1 MKAIL
6 KRLPPF
12 APDYSGASAVFYP
25 LGGAVILN
33 GADGCIGN
41 VTGYDEPRFFNE
53 PGRVFSSGLREI
65 HAITGDEAV
74 LLEKIRE
81 ARLTGDIQF
90 ILMLGTPTSA
100 VIASDHQSLSR
111 ILMDEQQIP
120 VIPLNTT
127 GMETYEIGA
136 SKAFEQLAVHWVK
149 PGKKKK
155 GGVNVIGATPLDYWG
170 PEQMTLVRQALEH
183 YQLRINSIW
192 GMDGNGMESIKATL
206 EGDVNLVVSGAGLK
220 AARYLE
226 KEYGMPYV
234 TGVPVGKRSAKRL
247 ARKLKNPAGHH
258 MMPLK
263 ASLSQMNSPGRSLVI
278 GEQIWANAF
287 REYLEDEGGV
297 SNVDVCSFF
306 QMDKV
311 LMEKDDRLLTTEDD
325 LMELASQNR
334 YTLVVGDPLFQ
345 SFFQDEA
352 LRFCPVPHLAVSSR
366 LHWDHSLQYTGLF
379 PDALKQ
385 GRSLLHL
392 KEASLKKEF
401 RTQEAGK

>member
-53 PGRVFSSGLREI
+53 AGRVFSSGLREI

-81 ARLTGDIQF
+81 ARLTGDIRF

-127 GMETYEIGA
+127 GMETYEVGA
-136 SKAFEQLAVHWVK
+136 SKAFEQLALHWVK
-149 PGKKKK
+149 PVKERK
-155 GGVNVIGATPLDYWG
+155 GGVNIIGATPLDYWG
-170 PEQMTLVRQALEH
+170 PTQITLMSQALE
-183 YQLRINSIW
+183 YCQMRINSIW
-192 GMDGNGMESIKATL
+192 GMDGKGMESIESTL
-206 EGDVNLVVSGAGLK
+206 AADVNLVVSGAGLK

-234 TGVPVGKRSAKRL
+234 TGVPVGKRSARRL
-247 ARKLKNPAGHH
+247 ARKLKHPESHQVT
-258 MMPLK
+258 PLK
-263 ASLSQMNSPGRSLVI
+263 TALTGVKSPGRSLVI

-287 REYLEDEGGV
+287 REYLEDECGISQVAVG
-297 SNVDVCSFF
+297 SFF
-306 QMDKV
+306 RMEEA
-311 LMEKDDRLLTTEDD
+311 LMMKGDRQLTTEE
-325 LMELASQNR
+325 ELTILAAQNP
-334 YTLVVGDPLFQ
+334 YTLVVGDPLFR
-345 SFFQDEA
+345 SFFGKET
-352 LRFCPVPHLAVSSR
+352 LRFVEVPHLAVSSR
-366 LHWDHSLQYTGLF
+366 IHWDHSLHYTGLS
-379 PDALKQ
+379 PNVLKQ
-385 GRSLLHL
+385 GRSLSQLQT
-392 KEASLKKEF
+392 AGGEF
-401 RTQEAGK
+401 S